1 MIGGVGK
8 NCFPLVGEKEI
19 RSYILGAIIHLLLFL
34 MQWICQGCSPYS
46 ILGRVHDKDSNVFVF
61 INIEKGSTCLIDA
74 FT

>member
-46 ILGRVHDKDSNVFVF
+46 ILGRVHDKIQMYLYLSILRKEVH
-61 INIEKGSTCLIDA
+61 A
-74 FT
+74 